1 MLLVIWETF
10 NRMFSYNHD
19 SSQLNSPGQ
28 LFVATCLGHYN
39 SGCQRSQVHAEVPG
53 VRGPGHR
60 LAGRQLRL
68 VSVRETAAVRPRHPA
83 QASGGAPPHHLPGK

>member
-1 MLLVIWETF
+1 MPLIEKLKSTIVCSNLLGAL
-10 NRMFSYNHD
+10 SY
-19 SSQLNSPGQ
+19 
-28 LFVATCLGHYN
+28 C

-68 VSVRETAAVRPRHPA
+68 VSVRETAAVRPRHGA
-83 QASGGAPPHHLPGK
+83 QASGGAPPQHNNIYNIYCNVLD

>member
-1 MLLVIWETF
+1 MPLIEKLRLTIVCSNLLGT
-10 NRMFSYNHD
+10 
-19 SSQLNSPGQ
+19 LN
-28 LFVATCLGHYN
+28 YY

-68 VSVRETAAVRPRHPA
+68 VSAVRPRHGA
-83 QASGGAPPHHLPGK
+83 QASGGAPPQNDNI